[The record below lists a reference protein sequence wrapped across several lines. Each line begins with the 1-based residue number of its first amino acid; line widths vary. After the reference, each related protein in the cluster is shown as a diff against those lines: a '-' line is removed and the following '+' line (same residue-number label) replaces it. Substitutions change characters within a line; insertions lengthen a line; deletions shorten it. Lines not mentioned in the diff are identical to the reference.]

1 MLPAGAHGLSWNGL
15 DAGGQPVRS
24 GVYFYELAVGGELQT
39 RKMVLLK

>member
-1 MLPAGAHGLSWNGL
+1 MPAGQHGLSWNGL

-24 GVYFYELAVGGELQT
+24 GVYFYELQVNGRQHT